1 MDKHGAGQVTEG
13 VHRLAPSHEKET
25 RRGSVARE
33 FAGAALVRCEVR
45 SEVRSEKLTAA
56 QAGITPLKVP

>member
-1 MDKHGAGQVTEG
+1 MDKHGAGQMTEG

-33 FAGAALVRCEVR
+33 FAGVAL
-45 SEVRSEKLTAA
+45 VRSEKLTAA